1 MFYPFKMDVKVIKE
15 LQRSSGATYNY
26 DKDEEEKKRQ
36 SKLKADLAKY
46 LMTTDGIID
55 GKSLKELWFPKGE
68 YHIFLSHSSQDI
80 DEARYLKYWFRTRCG
95 LKCFIDADV
104 WENAYE
110 LLRSI
115 DNKFKA
121 QGSTNYDY
129 NVRNKTTAHVYSML
143 TMALFEAIDEIECPI
158 LIESE
163 NSVALDEGIKQGTLS
178 PWIYEEVGFM
188 GRLPHNIPERFLRQ
202 RTFSVGM
209 ESVMLNESV
218 RDSVQ
223 MVHPLDTKGFKHIEK
238 PDLTSMS
245 LASGERALNI
255 LYKRR
260 LLLKR
265 TVL

>member
-46 LMTTDGIID
+46 LMTTDGVID
-55 GKSLKELWFPKGE
+55 GKTLKELWFPKGE
-68 YHIFLSHSSQDI
+68 YNIFLSHSCQDI
-80 DEARYLKYWFRTRCG
+80 AEARYLKYWFRTRCG
-95 LKCFIDADV
+95 LKSFIDADV

-110 LLRSI
+110 LLHDI
-115 DNKFKA
+115 DNMFKA
-121 QGSTNYDY
+121 QSSKSYDY
-129 NVRNKTTAHVYSML
+129 NVRNRTTAHVYSML

-188 GRLPHNIPERFLRQ
+188 GRLPHNIPERFLRE
-202 RTFSVGM
+202 RTFSV
-209 ESVMLNESV
+209 ETELVMLNESV

-223 MVHPLDTKGFKHIEK
+223 MVHPLDTKGFKRIEK
-238 PDLTSMS
+238 TDLTCMS
-245 LASGERALNI
+245 LTQGERALNI

-260 LLLKR
+260 LLFKR
-265 TVL
+265 MVY